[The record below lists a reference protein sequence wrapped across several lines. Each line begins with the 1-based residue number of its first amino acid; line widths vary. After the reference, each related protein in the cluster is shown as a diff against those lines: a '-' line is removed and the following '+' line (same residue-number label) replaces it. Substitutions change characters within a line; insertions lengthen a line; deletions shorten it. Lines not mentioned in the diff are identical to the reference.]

1 MSEQRRD
8 VQQQDQLQERF
19 VRYARVDTASDHD
32 SPSVPSTP
40 KQLDLQRM
48 LADELRSLGTDDVRL
63 TDYGCVLATI
73 PATSV
78 SGAEAPTVALLAHVD
93 TSPDFSGQ
101 GVEPMITR
109 NYDGSPIVL
118 PDAPDRV
125 LDQQT
130 APELAAKVGE
140 TIISASG
147 DTLLGADDKAGI
159 AIIMTL
165 AERLLADRSIPHGRL
180 RICFTPDEEV
190 GRGVENLSLEDLD
203 ADVAYTL
210 DGEAPGEITFE
221 SFSADEAVVTIEG
234 VSIHPGK
241 AKDRLV
247 NALTLAGKLIAA
259 LPQHAHTPETTS
271 EREGFIHLSN
281 VEGNAYRAELRFILR
296 AFELDELYGYGEF
309 LRTLVDAL
317 ARSEPRAHFE
327 VRTRAQ
333 YRNMRYWLE
342 NDMRPANLAI
352 EAIRRAGM
360 TPKIAPIRGGTDG
373 SQLTERGLP
382 TPNLFAGTHNAHGP
396 LEWVSLEDM
405 VKGVD
410 VCEQLVRLW
419 AEHEQAAGPGA
430 EDETTLG

>member
-1 MSEQRRD
+1 VSEHSRD
-8 VQQQDQLQERF
+8 EKRERERIEERF
-19 VRYARVDTASDHD
+19 VRYAKVDTASDHD
-32 SPSVPSTP
+32 SPSIPSTE
-40 KQLDLQRM
+40 KQLNLQRM
-48 LADELRSLGTDDVRL
+48 LKDELRDLGAEDVQL
-63 TDYGCVLATI
+63 TDYGCVLATL
-73 PATSV
+73 PSTV
-78 SGAEAPTVALLAHVD
+78 ETEVPTVALLAHVD
-93 TSPDFSGQ
+93 TSPDFSGE
-101 GVEPMITR
+101 GVEPLIIR
-109 NYDGSPIVL
+109 DYDGSPITL
-118 PDAPDRV
+118 PDAPERV
-125 LDQQT
+125 LNEET
-130 APELAAKVGE
+130 APELAEMVGE

-147 DTLLGADDKAGI
+147 TTLLGADDKAGV

-165 AERLLADRSIPHGRL
+165 AERLLSDRTTPHGRL

-190 GRGVENLSLEDLD
+190 GRGVENLSLDDLD

-210 DGEAPGEITFE
+210 DGEARGEVTYE

-247 NALTLAGKLIAA
+247 NALTLAGKLINA
-259 LPQHAHTPETTS
+259 LPQHAYTPETSTG
-271 EREGFIHLSN
+271 REGFIHLSS
-281 VEGNAYRAELRFILR
+281 VEGNANRVELRFILR
-296 AFELDELYGYGEF
+296 GFELDELEGYGDF
-309 LRTLVDAL
+309 LKVLVDAL
-317 ARSEPRAHFE
+317 ARSEPRARFD

-342 NDMRPANLAI
+342 NDMRPADLAV

-360 TPKIAPIRGGTDG
+360 TPKITPIRGGTDG

-419 AEHEQAAGPGA
+419 AEQGRDAGSQAR
-430 EDETTLG
+430 T

>member
-1 MSEQRRD
+1 MSEHSRD
-8 VQQQDQLQERF
+8 EKRERERIEERF
-19 VRYARVDTASDHD
+19 VRYAKVDTASDHD
-32 SPSVPSTP
+32 SPSIPSTE
-40 KQLDLQRM
+40 KQLNLQRM
-48 LADELRSLGTDDVRL
+48 LKDELRDLGAEDVQL
-63 TDYGCVLATI
+63 TDYGCVLATL
-73 PATSV
+73 PSTV
-78 SGAEAPTVALLAHVD
+78 ETEVPTVALLAHVD
-93 TSPDFSGQ
+93 TSPDFSGE
-101 GVEPMITR
+101 GVEPLIIR
-109 NYDGSPIVL
+109 DYDGSPITL
-118 PDAPDRV
+118 PDAPERV
-125 LDQQT
+125 LNEET
-130 APELAAKVGE
+130 APELAEMVGE

-147 DTLLGADDKAGI
+147 TTLLGADDKAGV

-165 AERLLADRSIPHGRL
+165 AERLLSDRTTPHGRL

-190 GRGVENLSLEDLD
+190 GRGVENLSLDDLD

-210 DGEAPGEITFE
+210 DGEARGEVTYE

-247 NALTLAGKLIAA
+247 NALTLAGKLINA
-259 LPQHAHTPETTS
+259 LPQHAYTPETSTG
-271 EREGFIHLSN
+271 REGFIHLSS
-281 VEGNAYRAELRFILR
+281 VEGNANRVELRFILR
-296 AFELDELYGYGEF
+296 GFELDELEGYGDF
-309 LRTLVDAL
+309 LKVLVDAL
-317 ARSEPRAHFE
+317 ARSEPRARFD

-342 NDMRPANLAI
+342 NDMRPADLAV

-360 TPKIAPIRGGTDG
+360 TPKITPIRGGTDG

-419 AEHEQAAGPGA
+419 AEQGRDAGSQAR
-430 EDETTLG
+430 T

>member
-1 MSEQRRD
+1 MSEHSRD
-8 VQQQDQLQERF
+8 EKRERDRIEERF
-19 VRYARVDTASDHD
+19 VRYAKVDTASDHD
-32 SPSVPSTP
+32 SPSIPSTA
-40 KQLDLQRM
+40 KQLNLQRM
-48 LADELRSLGTDDVRL
+48 LKDELRDLGAEDVQL
-63 TDYGCVLATI
+63 TDYGCVLATL
-73 PATSV
+73 PSTV
-78 SGAEAPTVALLAHVD
+78 ENEVPTVALLAHVD
-93 TSPDFSGQ
+93 TSPDFSGE
-101 GVEPMITR
+101 GVEPLIIR
-109 NYDGSPIVL
+109 DYDGSPIPL
-118 PDAPDRV
+118 PDAPERV
-125 LDQQT
+125 LNEET
-130 APELAAKVGE
+130 APELAEMIGE

-147 DTLLGADDKAGI
+147 TTLLGADDKAGV

-165 AERLLADRSIPHGRL
+165 AERLLTDRTTPHGRL

-190 GRGVENLSLEDLD
+190 GRGVENLTLEDLD

-210 DGEAPGEITFE
+210 DGEARGEVTYE

-247 NALTLAGKLIAA
+247 NALTLAGKLINA
-259 LPQHAHTPETTS
+259 LPQHAYTPETS
-271 EREGFIHLSN
+271 AGREGFIHLSN
-281 VEGNAYRAELRFILR
+281 VEGNANRVELRFILR
-296 AFELDELYGYGEF
+296 AFELDELDGYGEF
-309 LRTLVDAL
+309 LKTLVDAL
-317 ARSEPRAHFE
+317 AQSEPRARFE

-342 NDMRPANLAI
+342 NDMRPADLAV

-360 TPKIAPIRGGTDG
+360 TPEITPIRGGTDG

-419 AEHEQAAGPGA
+419 AEQDRDVPSPAQA
-430 EDETTLG
+430 